1 MPKPPIQLKRSGT
14 ASATPSSL
22 EHGEL
27 ALNYADSKVFWKN
40 ASNTISSFT
49 FQAYALTS
57 HTHAASDIT
66 SGTLE
71 AARLPLA
78 TTGAA
83 GAVIVGTG
91 LGVSSGTVSV
101 TYGTTAARRVRATT
115 RGFCVHTDKSF
126 FLGEPWQRRT

>member
-27 ALNYADSKVFWKN
+27 ALNYADSKVFFKN

-49 FQAYALTS
+49 FQSYALAS

-66 SGTLE
+66 SGTLD

-78 TTGAA
+78 TTIAA

-101 TYGTTAARRVRATT
+101 TYGTSAGTACQGNDSR
-115 RGFCVHTDKSF
+115 
-126 FLGEPWQRRT
+126 FLRPYGQVLLFG